1 MAEPTVS
8 LMPTA
13 YDDDSSL
20 LGDLIDQRNFQLQ
33 ASINASDTTIPVSG
47 NLGDINLPAYI
58 AFVDDTGELFYCE
71 TIAGDNK
78 SFTGVTR
85 GARGTL
91 AQSHTAAAAMKLV
104 FSGQH
109 LDMMK
114 EGTIAAQ
121 QYLGLA
127 GTDASKA
134 ATPDLN
140 EVYVATD
147 TEKVHIAT
155 VAETWE
161 WSGNRD
167 DHADLDDL
175 NDASIHTQYHNDGRA
190 LTWHDGLTG
199 GHVTGGDSHTHGLTD
214 AAGAGRVQA
223 GVAASRSGTP
233 TYEREIYYETDTEI
247 LYIAKDT
254 SGPSDWVQIVGAP
267 AGQISPFLEA
277 DITSLYGGACPPG
290 WTRFTA
296 LDDKYARGAPTGVTS
311 PLNTGGGLTHSHE
324 YTEVAAHTH
333 TVPSVPV
340 AMSGVGTHNH
350 YWLKEGSSSTQAMN
364 YSQNSETGSSDVD
377 YAGIHQHSMTIPAHD
392 TTSAKRTSDNAAGI
406 ATGTTST
413 ESNVPSYQEV
423 IFCEKD

>member
-33 ASINASDTTIPVSG
+33 SGISASDTTIPVSG
-47 NLGDINLPAYI
+47 NLGDINLPVYVTFI
-58 AFVDDTGELFYCE
+58 DDTDEIIYCE
-71 TIAGDNK
+71 TVAGDNK
-78 SFTGVTR
+78 SFTSVTR

-91 AQSHTAAAAMKLV
+91 AQAHSAAAGMKLV

-114 EGTIAAQ
+114 EATIAAQ
-121 QYLGLA
+121 QYLGLV
-127 GTDASKA
+127 GTDASKE

-140 EVYVATD
+140 KVYVATD
-147 TEKVHIAT
+147 TDKVYIAT
-155 VAETWE
+155 VAATWE

-167 DHADLDDL
+167 NHADLDDL
-175 NDASIHTQYHNDGRA
+175 NDASIHTQYHNDARA

-199 GHVTGGDSHTHGLTD
+199 GHVTDGDSHDHGYAFAL
-214 AAGAGRVQA
+214 GAGRVQA

-247 LYIAKDT
+247 LYIAKGT
-254 SGPSDWVQIVGAP
+254 AGPSDWVQIVGAP

-277 DITSLYGGACPPG
+277 DITAEYSGACPPG

-296 LDDKYARGAPTGVTS
+296 FDDKFARGAPTGVVS
-311 PLNTGGGLTHSHE
+311 PLNTGGGLTHSHD

-340 AMSGVGTHNH
+340 VMSGVGTHNH
-350 YWLKEGSSSTQAMN
+350 FWYKEGSVSQTCMN
-364 YSQNSETGSSDVD
+364 YDPNSESGSSETNW
-377 YAGIHQHSMTIPAHD
+377 AGIHQHSMTIPAHD
-392 TTSAKRTSDNAAGI
+392 TTSSKRTSDDAAGI

-413 ESNVPSYQEV
+413 ENNTPSYQEV